1 MRTIRILGGV
11 VVLTAAVAFANDTSR
26 NGDPDACKRAITRQ
40 VDAGIAGVA
49 LTPHACDNLDED
61 EVEAIT
67 DEVTDDALD
76 DARRDVLDNLRNW
89 PAMTP

>member
-1 MRTIRILGGV
+1 
-11 VVLTAAVAFANDTSR
+11 
-26 NGDPDACKRAITRQ
+26 
-40 VDAGIAGVA
+40 
-49 LTPHACDNLDED
+49 
-61 EVEAIT
+61 VEAIT